1 MGTKTISRLDGS
13 NNISTYTID
22 EYMNL
27 VKDFHGSVA
36 PGMVIGGFMVDH
48 ALKNLPE
55 GEFFDAFCETGSC
68 LPDAIQLLT
77 PCTTGNGWL
86 KVLNF
91 SRFAIALYDKYTGK
105 GVRVHLDASK
115 LENWPEV
122 KSWFFKLKPKKE
134 QNFQL
139 LIDQIIEAGADLFG
153 TTPVQIK
160 PELIEPKKHGSKTG
174 LCESCGEAFKVSS
187 SGLCP
192 ACQGK
197 SPYLG
202 S

>member
-1 MGTKTISRLDGS
+1 MGTKSIRRIRG
-13 NNISTYTID
+13 NNETSTYTID
-22 EYMNL
+22 EYMEL
-27 VKDFHGSVA
+27 IKDFHGSTA
-36 PGMVIGGFMVDH
+36 PGLVIGGFMVDH

-55 GEFFDAFCETGSC
+55 GDFFDALCETSSC

-86 KVLNF
+86 RVIDS

-139 LIDQIIEAGADLFG
+139 LINQIIEAGAGLFE
-153 TTPVQIK
+153 TNAVQVK
-160 PELIEPKKHGSKTG
+160 PELMEPKKHGSKTE
-174 LCESCGEAFKVSS
+174 LCQSCGEAFRATDSA
-187 SGLCP
+187 LCP
-192 ACQGK
+192 ACLGK
-197 SPYLG
+197 GPYV
-202 S
+202 